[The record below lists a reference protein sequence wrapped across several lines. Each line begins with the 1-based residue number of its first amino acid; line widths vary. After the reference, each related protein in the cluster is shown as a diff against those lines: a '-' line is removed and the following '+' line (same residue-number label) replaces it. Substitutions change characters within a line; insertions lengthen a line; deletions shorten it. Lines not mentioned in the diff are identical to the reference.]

1 MALIILFVLAGL
13 WFLPVGVGADS
24 GTAPGAAAAAAP
36 SEARAHALL
45 CRAGPDA
52 PVRRTGAPE

>member
-13 WFLPVGVGADS
+13 WFLPGGVGA
-24 GTAPGAAAAAAP
+24 GPGLPPGPPPAAAP
-36 SEARAHALL
+36 SEAGPLPYYAAP
-45 CRAGPDA
+45 GPDA